1 MRLAILGVL
10 LCSFAPAA
18 EPDAAKKALADLDGD
33 WTIESLVFNGE
44 DLTGKVKLR
53 FVIKAGV
60 MTLKGDEAVEKDYLK
75 IGLKLDP
82 TTDPKCVD
90 LTILDGGQK
99 GTVMEGI
106 AELNG
111 DELRLCIKTQGSDR
125 PTEFKSVENSAVA
138 LLKLKR

>member
-10 LCSFAPAA
+10 LCALAPAA
-18 EPDAAKKALADLDGD
+18 EPDAAKKALAELDGN
-33 WTIESLVFNGE
+33 WAIESLVFNGE
-44 DLTGKVKLR
+44 DITEKVKLR

-60 MTLKGDEAVEKDYLK
+60 MTLKGDEAIEKDYLK
-75 IGLKLDP
+75 IGLKLDA
-82 TTDPKCVD
+82 TTSPKCID

-106 AELNG
+106 AELKG
-111 DELRLCIKTQGSDR
+111 DVLRLCIKTQGADR
-125 PTEFKSVENSAVA
+125 PTEFKSAENSSIA